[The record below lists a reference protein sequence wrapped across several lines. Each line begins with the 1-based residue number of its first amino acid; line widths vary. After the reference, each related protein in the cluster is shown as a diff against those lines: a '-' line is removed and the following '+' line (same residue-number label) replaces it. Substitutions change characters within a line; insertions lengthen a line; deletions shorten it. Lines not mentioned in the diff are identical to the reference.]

1 MNAHTYLFEPS
12 RWGATGFL
20 VDPAGKTLAMAGHAV
35 ILHGEELWS
44 LTGKLRL
51 TDEPAVE
58 IVNDYRILPFPPGE
72 LQTTWT
78 SHSTALGTLKG
89 RFIIVGDTILSCFE
103 SDGKQLHGAEWLR
116 RIDADTYENRG
127 VLIRGDRL
135 LSAWTADLR
144 REK

>member
-1 MNAHTYLFEPS
+1 VTAHTYLFEPAL
-12 RWGATGFL
+12 WEATGLF
-20 VDPAGKTLAMAGHAV
+20 VDPSGKRLAMSGHAV

-51 TDEPAVE
+51 TDEPLVE
-58 IVNDYRILPFPPGE
+58 IVNDYRIIPFPPGE

-89 RFIIVGDTILSCFE
+89 RFVLVGDTILSCFE
-103 SDGKQLHGAEWLR
+103 SKERHLRGSEWLR
-116 RIDADTYENRG
+116 WIDADTYEDRG
-127 VLIRGDRL
+127 VLLLGGRL